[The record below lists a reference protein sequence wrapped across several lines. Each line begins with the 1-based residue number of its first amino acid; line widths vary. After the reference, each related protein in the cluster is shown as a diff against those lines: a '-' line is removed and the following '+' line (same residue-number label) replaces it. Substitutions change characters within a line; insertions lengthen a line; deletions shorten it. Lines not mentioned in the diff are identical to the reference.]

1 MQTNL
6 ATATLG
12 SITTKGEA
20 MDNDQNDDIK
30 SMNNASNVGIDQSDY
45 TTNPT
50 SNSGM
55 QPLNQNSKTNTM
67 AILSLVFSF
76 VFNLLGL
83 VFGIVALGQIKKT
96 GESGKGL
103 AIAGIIISS
112 VGLILGT
119 LIAGLIM
126 LGIFSSDGDIKINSS
141 EDSSVQDSNDDGSV
155 KIEAPVELD
164 VFAKA
169 GDLRIKANSVKE
181 FEGREFLKPVAGSI
195 FLNIEL
201 EVENKG
207 FDTKYIS
214 PTTQVYVKDSQN
226 HKYNADILVVPDGS
240 ATISGELPNKESVKG
255 LVGFELPKDA
265 KGLKLFFEDGSLTD
279 VDIAVIDLGR

>member
-1 MQTNL
+1 MQTVL
-6 ATATLG
+6 ATATLD
-12 SITTKGEA
+12 SITTKGEI
-20 MDNDQNDDIK
+20 MDNEQNDDIK

-126 LGIFSSDGDIKINSS
+126 LGVFSSDGDIKINSS
-141 EDSSVQDSNDDGSV
+141 EDSSVQ
-155 KIEAPVELD
+155 AL
-164 VFAKA
+164 
-169 GDLRIKANSVKE
+169 
-181 FEGREFLKPVAGSI
+181 
-195 FLNIEL
+195 
-201 EVENKG
+201 
-207 FDTKYIS
+207 
-214 PTTQVYVKDSQN
+214 
-226 HKYNADILVVPDGS
+226 
-240 ATISGELPNKESVKG
+240 
-255 LVGFELPKDA
+255 
-265 KGLKLFFEDGSLTD
+265 
-279 VDIAVIDLGR
+279 